1 MQLTEFSLRNPLCVG
16 LIAISLAI
24 FGVYAYLTL
33 SISIVPNITQP
44 AAVVSTTDPGADPAT
59 VETQITRP
67 IEDAIATVQNIK
79 TLTSTSSQGLSV
91 VAVGFTNNV
100 NADLVTIDVE
110 RAVNAVRGTLPTTA
124 SQPAIGK
131 LDTNSALPILKVVL
145 SGPQPLNQ
153 IEAVAENQVQ
163 RAFQGVDG
171 VGSVS
176 LSGGPTREIWI
187 EVHPVRLQAY
197 GLGLDTLRQ
206 AIQANQLSQ
215 PAGSLREAGSDVNVR
230 LSSLARDPQQLGN
243 IVVAELPTMAGALTA
258 PVHLSDVATISDT
271 HAATT
276 SIDRYNG
283 APAVTL
289 TVTKLADANTIDVSK
304 GVHKQI
310 AAVQPVLPE
319 GMHLDVVTDLATY
332 TQQSFNTIQRTLIE
346 AVLLTGFILLV
357 FLHTWRSTLIVL
369 VAIPTSVLTT
379 FGLMDL
385 LGLNLNLFSMLALT
399 LSVGILVDDSI
410 VVIENI
416 SRHLSLGDP
425 PILAAV
431 TGRGEIGLA
440 AITITLV
447 DVVVYVPIALISGT
461 GGQITRPFA
470 LVIAAATLTS
480 LAVSFTLTPLLAS
493 RYLTVQETLKRGR
506 GPIPAFGRWWD
517 VKFLRLEHSYRSL
530 LRTILTRRLVPF
542 GPRPGLRWLVVFIGL
557 ASLVAGLAI
566 LRTGR
571 VGVDVF
577 PSGDQSEVD
586 LTVVMPPATD
596 IATTDSVVQQVE
608 SRLRGYPEVRRVY
621 AHTGSSGGASAL
633 ASGAGGGGGTAQLT
647 VLLAPPSERNRS
659 AAELANTFRQ
669 QLGATL
675 PGATIR
681 TALPNPFG
689 FGGFGGQAIQVAV
702 AGPDP
707 DTLNDLVAQ
716 VTQTVGAVPGVVD
729 VNSSNQTVGPE
740 YAVDVDP
747 NRSADLGVSAQSAGA
762 ALAAAVSGTRIGK
775 FEQPGQTSVD
785 IRLIADAAFRAS
797 SANLGSLPLLTAKGT
812 LVSLGQIGTITRS
825 TAPTQIAHDNRQRS
839 ITVSASAANGY
850 SVGTLQS
857 AIQQRLADVAAPPG
871 YSIAYGGQ
879 AAQGSQTFGDIF
891 KALGAAVLLMYVLM
905 ALLFRSLMLP
915 LAVLISLPLAVVG
928 ALGAMGLTATN
939 FTLFALLGLS
949 LLMGLVGKNA
959 ILLVDY
965 TDTLR
970 KRGDSRLEAL
980 LEAGPTRLRPILM
993 TTLSVIFALLP
1004 VASGIE
1010 AASELLK
1017 AAAVVLI
1024 GGLVTSTLLTL
1035 VFVPA
1040 MYTIFD
1046 DIATAFSRLARRG
1059 RAPRPLQPVEVAIL
1073 RGEPVPPR
1081 GLQQPQYVP
1090 VGHGDH

>member
-1 MQLTEFSLRNPLCVG
+1 MKLTEFSLRNPLYVG
-16 LIAISLAI
+16 LIAIALAI
-24 FGVYAYLTL
+24 VGVYAYLTL
-33 SISIVPNITQP
+33 SISIVPNITQ
-44 AAVVSTTDPGADPAT
+44 ASAIVSTTNPGADPAT
-59 VETQITRP
+59 IETQITRP
-67 IEDAIATVQNIK
+67 IEDAIATVQNVK
-79 TLTSTSSQGLSV
+79 TLTSSSRQGLSV
-91 VAVGFTNNV
+91 VTVGFTTNV

-110 RAVNAVRGTLPTTA
+110 RAINTVRGTLPSTA
-124 SQPAIGK
+124 NQPAIGK

-153 IEAVAENQVQ
+153 IEAAADNQVQ
-163 RAFQGVDG
+163 RAFQSVDG
-171 VGSVS
+171 VGSVG
-176 LSGGPTREIWI
+176 LSGGPTREIWV
-187 EVHPVRLQAY
+187 EAHPVRLQAY
-197 GLGLDTLRQ
+197 GLGIDTLQ
-206 AIQANQLSQ
+206 HALQTNHLSQ
-215 PAGSLREAGSDVNVR
+215 PAGSLVEAGSDVNVR
-230 LSSLARDPQQLGN
+230 LNSLASDPEQLGN
-243 IVVAELPTMAGALTA
+243 IVVAEIPTGSQGVTA
-258 PVHLSDVATISDT
+258 PIHVKDVATISDT
-271 HAATT
+271 QATTT

-283 APAVTL
+283 TAGVTL

-304 GVHKQI
+304 GVRKQI
-310 AAVQPVLPE
+310 AALQPALPQ
-319 GMHLDVVTDLATY
+319 GMRLDVVTDLATY
-332 TQQSFNTIQRTLIE
+332 TQQSFNTIQLTLIE

-416 SRHLSLGDP
+416 SRHLALGDP
-425 PILAAV
+425 PILAAI

-493 RYLTVQETLKRGR
+493 RYLTLQQTLKTGR
-506 GPIPAFGRWWD
+506 GPIYAFGRWWD
-517 VKFLRLEHSYRSL
+517 AQFLRLEQSYRAL
-530 LRTILTRRLVPF
+530 LRAILTRRLVAF
-542 GPRPGLRWLVVFIGL
+542 GRGGLGIRWLVVLIGV
-557 ASLVAGLAI
+557 ASLGAGLGV

-586 LTVVMPPATD
+586 LTVVMPPATN
-596 IATTDSVVQQVE
+596 IATTDEVVQLLE
-608 SRLRGYPEVRRVY
+608 SSLRRYPEVRQVY
-621 AHTGSSGGASAL
+621 SHTGSSGGAAAL
-633 ASGAGGGGGTAQLT
+633 ASGAGGGGGTSQLT
-647 VLLAPPSERNRS
+647 ILLTPAAERQRS
-659 AAELANTFRQ
+659 AADLATIFRLELSASTA
-669 QLGATL
+669 GATL
-675 PGATIR
+675 R

-702 AGPDP
+702 DGPDP
-707 DTLNDLVAQ
+707 DTLNDLVSQ
-716 VTQTVGAVPGVVD
+716 VTQAVTEVPGVVD
-729 VNSSNQTVGPE
+729 VNNSNQAVGAE
-740 YAVDVDP
+740 YTINVDP
-747 NRSADLGVSAQSAGA
+747 NRSADLGVSAQSTGA
-762 ALAAAVSGTRIGK
+762 VLAAAVSGIKIGK
-775 FEQPGQTSVD
+775 FEQPGQSSVD
-785 IRLIADAAFRAS
+785 IRLIADDAFRANTTS
-797 SANLGSLPLLTAKGT
+797 LASLPLLSTQGT
-812 LVSLGQIGTITRS
+812 LVSLGQIGTITRAN
-825 TAPTQIAHDNRQRS
+825 APTQIAHDNRQRS
-839 ITVSASAANGY
+839 VTVSASAANGY

-857 AIQQRLADVAAPPG
+857 AVQQRVAGVALPPG
-871 YSIAYGGQ
+871 YAIVYSGQ

-891 KALGAAVLLMYVLM
+891 KALGSALLLMYLLM
-905 ALLFRSLMLP
+905 ALLFGSLTLP
-915 LAVLISLPLAVVG
+915 LAVLISLPLAVAG

-939 FTLFALLGLS
+939 FTLFALLGVS

-993 TTLSVIFALLP
+993 TTLSVVFALLP
-1004 VASGIE
+1004 VVSGLE
-1010 AASELLK
+1010 TGSELLK

-1046 DIATAFSRLARRG
+1046 DMQNAFSRLTRSGREPRR
-1059 RAPRPLQPVEVAIL
+1059 LQPVEVAIL
-1073 RGEPVPPR
+1073 RGDPVQWGAAASKR
-1081 GLQQPQYVP
+1081 E
-1090 VGHGDH
+1090 GHGSA